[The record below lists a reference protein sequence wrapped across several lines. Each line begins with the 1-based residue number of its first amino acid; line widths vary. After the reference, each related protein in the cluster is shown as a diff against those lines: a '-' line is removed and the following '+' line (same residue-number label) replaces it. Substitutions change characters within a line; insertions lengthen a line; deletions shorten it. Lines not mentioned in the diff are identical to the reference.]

1 LGIELSQPLLA
12 KSASLLLGVILLILL
27 WLTWRGRDPLRG
39 AADIFATY
47 LLTALKFRIWYP
59 AWLFPWLVLDTGSR
73 FRLYTGLWWLLLSHL
88 SVILYAHIRIAWL
101 HEDLSLAYLVG
112 VPFVF
117 ILPFLLGFV
126 VSKFP
131 RPKA

>member
-1 LGIELSQPLLA
+1 LR
-12 KSASLLLGVILLILL
+12 LL
-27 WLTWRGRDPLRG
+27 WLTWRGRNPLRG
-39 AADIFATY
+39 AADILATY

-88 SVILYAHIRIAWL
+88 SVILYPHIRIAWL
-101 HEDLSLAYLVG
+101 HEALSLAYLVG